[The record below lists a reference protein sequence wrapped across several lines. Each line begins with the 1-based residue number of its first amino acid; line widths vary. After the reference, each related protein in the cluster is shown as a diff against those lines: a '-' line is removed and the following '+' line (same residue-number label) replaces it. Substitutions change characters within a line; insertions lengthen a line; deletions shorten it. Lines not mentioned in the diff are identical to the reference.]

1 MLTGPITKR
10 FQVQSVVFDLFHT
23 LVDPDV
29 YRPEGFTRAYKIAE
43 ARGLADADEF
53 ARYWDE
59 VEAKRH
65 VDGSKKVAEYA
76 DDYLLEHGGRRCT
89 PEELD
94 QVNLLW
100 GRMHD
105 LALLKPRDEVVSA
118 LRYLRTRGLKLGLLS
133 NIDEREAVNWT
144 NSPLSPLFD
153 VACLSFE
160 IGHSKPS
167 KEAYSLVLSRLG
179 TDASS
184 SIYVGDGSHD
194 ELVGAKR
201 AGFGLVVFMKGFI
214 SGEGKRSAE
223 VLNKRQAVADATIM
237 GIGELGALVD
247 QLQV

>member
-1 MLTGPITKR
+1 MTGPIAKG

-43 ARGLADADEF
+43 ALGLAEADEF

-59 VEAKRH
+59 VEARRH
-65 VDGSKKVAEYA
+65 VDGSKKVAQYA
-76 DDYLLEHGGRRCT
+76 DDYLFEHRGRRCT

-105 LALLKPRDEVVSA
+105 LALLKPRDDVVSA
-118 LRYLRTRGLKLGLLS
+118 LRNLHARGLKLGLLS

-144 NSPLSPLFD
+144 SSPLSPLFD

-167 KEAYSLVLSRLG
+167 REAYSLVLTRLG
-179 TDASS
+179 ADASS

-194 ELVGAKR
+194 ELAGAKR
-201 AGFGLVVFMKGFI
+201 AGFGLVVLMKGFI
-214 SGEGKRSAE
+214 SGEGKRSAD
-223 VLNKRQAVADATIM
+223 VLNKRQAVADETIM
-237 GIGELGALVD
+237 GIGEIGALVD
-247 QLQV
+247 RLQA